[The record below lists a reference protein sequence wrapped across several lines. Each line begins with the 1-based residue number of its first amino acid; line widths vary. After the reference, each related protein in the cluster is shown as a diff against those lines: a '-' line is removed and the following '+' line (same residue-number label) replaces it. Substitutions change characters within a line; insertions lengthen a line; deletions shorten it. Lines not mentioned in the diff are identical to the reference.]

1 MPELAY
7 LNGKFLP
14 IEEATVPIEDRG
26 YQFGDAVY
34 EFIAS
39 YNGRMFRVNEHLAR
53 LQRSMDALEFPKVS
67 IKEVEAALTELFNQA
82 GFDRAGIYIQ
92 ISRGVAPRNHPFPAD
107 SNVQVIMTIRDL
119 KEIPDEL
126 LENGATV
133 ITLKDFRWGRC
144 DIKTVQLLPNAMAK
158 QKALDAGAYDCIF
171 VSDRGIVREGTSS
184 NAFII
189 SGGVAI
195 THPLTPNILPGVTRS
210 TLIDICARKDIAVE
224 ERFYSIDELYAAD
237 EVFLTGTTT
246 EVLPIVRVDSYT
258 IADGRVGRY
267 TKLLYRALRQEAESG

>member
-7 LNGKFLP
+7 LNGKILP

-39 YNGRMFRVNEHLAR
+39 YNGRMFRMTEHLAR
-53 LQRSMDALEFPKVS
+53 LQRSMDALEFPRVS
-67 IKEVEAALTELFNQA
+67 IREVEAALTELFNQA

-107 SNVQVIMTIRDL
+107 SKVQVVMTIRGL
-119 KEIPDEL
+119 NEIPNEI
-126 LENGATV
+126 LEKGATV

-144 DIKTVQLLPNAMAK
+144 DIKTVQLLPNAIAK

-171 VSDRGIVREGTSS
+171 VSERGIVREGTSS
-184 NAFII
+184 NTFII

-210 TLIDICARKDIAVE
+210 TIVDICDQKDIAVQ

-246 EVLPIVRVDSYT
+246 EVLPVVRVDSYR

-267 TKLLYRALRQEAESG
+267 AKLLYRALRQRAGA

>member
-7 LNGKFLP
+7 LNGKILP

-39 YNGRMFRVNEHLAR
+39 YSGRMFRVNEHLAR

-67 IKEVEAALTELFNQA
+67 LKEIEAGLSELFNQA

-107 SNVQVIMTIRDL
+107 SKAQVVMTIRGL
-119 KEIPDEL
+119 NEIPDEI
-126 LENGATV
+126 LEKGATV

-171 VSDRGIVREGTSS
+171 VTDRGIVREGTSS

-189 SGGVAI
+189 SGGVAV

-210 TLIDICARKDIAVE
+210 IIIDICARKDIAVE

-246 EVLPIVRVDSYT
+246 EVMPIVRVDSYQ
-258 IADGRVGRY
+258 IADGRVGQY
-267 TKLLYRALRQEAESG
+267 AKLLYRALRQEAESG